1 MRGTRTQSDESV
13 AIAGERGAVRATDVT
28 RIFQTRG
35 REITALQHVSI
46 EARGA
51 EFVVLLGPSGCG
63 KSTLFQIIA
72 GLLRPT
78 AGEVSIHG
86 QVVTGSTGQ
95 VSYMPQR
102 DNLMPWRSVLDNTV
116 VGLEVE
122 GVPRREARERGRELC
137 ERFGLGEFLTA
148 LPRELSGGMR
158 QRAAFI
164 RTMLF
169 PRDILLLDEPLG
181 ALDAQTRLLMQEW
194 LLDVW
199 SELRKTVIF
208 ITHDVDEA
216 VFLADRVYVMSA
228 RPGEIVD
235 EVAVDLPRP
244 RDPSLRM
251 SPDFVALR
259 NRLLERIRSET
270 LKSFAGGQG

>member
-1 MRGTRTQSDESV
+1 
-13 AIAGERGAVRATDVT
+13 
-28 RIFQTRG
+28 
-35 REITALQHVSI
+35 
-46 EARGA
+46 
-51 EFVVLLGPSGCG
+51 
-63 KSTLFQIIA
+63 
-72 GLLRPT
+72 
-78 AGEVSIHG
+78 
-86 QVVTGSTGQ
+86 
-95 VSYMPQR
+95 
-102 DNLMPWRSVLDNTV
+102 MPWRSVLDNTIL
-116 VGLEVE
+116 GLEVE

-137 ERFGLGEFLTA
+137 ERFGLGEFLSA
-148 LPRELSGGMR
+148 HPRELSGGMR
-158 QRAAFI
+158 QRVAFI

-235 EVAVDLPRP
+235 EVTIDLPRP
-244 RDPSLRM
+244 RDPSLRV
-251 SPDFVALR
+251 SAEFVALR
-259 NRLLERIRSET
+259 NRLLERIRVET
-270 LKSFAGGQG
+270 LKSFAGGQR